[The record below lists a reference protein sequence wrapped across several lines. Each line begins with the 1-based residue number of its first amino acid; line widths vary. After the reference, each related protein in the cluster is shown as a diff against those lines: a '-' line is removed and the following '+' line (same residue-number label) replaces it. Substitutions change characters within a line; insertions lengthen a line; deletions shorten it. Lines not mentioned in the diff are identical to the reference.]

1 MPDTKFSFRALR
13 EHIRRYLWIYI
24 AGIAVCLVL
33 TNLLWTSTR
42 PQIPNDQRITIFMA
56 DSYSDPTPLEPIARD
71 MLERTQAFDDAL
83 QAVDFQ
89 SMLYTEEEYTSPM
102 LLMTRLAV
110 GEADAFLASQPAMDQ
125 LANSQALEPLDDYVA
140 AGWLEEY
147 GLEPYYVTLEDE
159 ETGEKTTYL
168 AGLRLD
174 SVSALLELRAFNNE
188 GAYLC
193 VTYNG
198 GNVESTMKALE
209 FMLED
214 LTEGNYAGA
223 ETAEPTA

>member
-13 EHIRRYLWIYI
+13 EHIRSYLWIYI
-24 AGIAVCLVL
+24 AGIAICLVL

-42 PQIPNDQRITIFMA
+42 PQIPNDQCITIYMA
-56 DSYSDPTPLEPIARD
+56 DGFSDPTPLEPIARD
-71 MLERTQAFDDAL
+71 MLKRAQAFDDTL
-83 QAVDFQ
+83 QAVEFQ
-89 SMLYTEEEYTSPM
+89 NMLYTEEEYTSPM

-110 GEADAFLASQPAMDQ
+110 GEADAFLANQAAMDQ

-140 AGWLEEY
+140 EGWLEEY
-147 GLEPYYVTLEDE
+147 GLEPYYVTLESED
-159 ETGEKTTYL
+159 TGEKTTYL
-168 AGLRLD
+168 AGLKLD
-174 SVSALLELRAFNNE
+174 SVDALTKLRAFNNE

-193 VTYNG
+193 VTTNG

-214 LTEGNYAGA
+214 LTEGGYAGA
-223 ETAEPTA
+223 ETAEPAA